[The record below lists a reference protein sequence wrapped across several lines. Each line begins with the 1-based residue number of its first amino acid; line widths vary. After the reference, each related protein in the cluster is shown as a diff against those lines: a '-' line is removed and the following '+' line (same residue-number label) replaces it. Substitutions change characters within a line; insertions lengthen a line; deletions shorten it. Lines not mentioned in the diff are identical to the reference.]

1 MPRQLLSSVPALL
14 RPRFL
19 PHTAEDTSA
28 SNTDNTNSSSDYSCC
43 DTTSPPSNRP
53 QFGLRIHD
61 VWFHSILHTCTQSF
75 FSDNN
80 GSPRHRCPNS
90 RAAAAALSRASF
102 YRRQARVAG
111 TTDPFSFLFPLRIIT
126 RREKLCFLLVKEVP
140 KDFFSETK
148 KKEPSLKT
156 KNNTNGREP
165 HPTHPAFID
174 KNDSAHSK
182 AVKVP
187 TPPSSRQTKIRR
199 DPAQTPFRVPYLRK
213 G

>member
-1 MPRQLLSSVPALL
+1 M
-14 RPRFL
+14 
-19 PHTAEDTSA
+19 
-28 SNTDNTNSSSDYSCC
+28 
-43 DTTSPPSNRP
+43 
-53 QFGLRIHD
+53 
-61 VWFHSILHTCTQSF
+61 
-75 FSDNN
+75 
-80 GSPRHRCPNS
+80 
-90 RAAAAALSRASF
+90 
-102 YRRQARVAG
+102 
-111 TTDPFSFLFPLRIIT
+111 
-126 RREKLCFLLVKEVP
+126 VKEVP

-213 G
+213 GRSPPLTRRKKKRSRSLTPLKILPCHPLQNQVSHLRSRTVPRVTNFRVATPHFRRPIEGLSKQATQRRYKTHILPIHSRSRVIRQSKISLAKQPHPLARSTQTKTTNKLGLGAEKRTRIPENFRGPVS